1 MGVVL
6 ASASPRRRE
15 ILEMLGVR
23 DFAVIPAEV
32 DEAIPD
38 LMPEEAVIHIAQLKA
53 RKVAEVC
60 SSDDLIIAADT
71 LVYLD
76 GVALG
81 KPESVADAEN
91 MLRRLSGAKHT
102 VYTGVTIIQNGNEM
116 TFAEKTEVFFRQI
129 SQEEIE
135 AYIRTGE
142 PMDKAG
148 AYGAQGRGAVFISR
162 IEGDFFNVMGLPVCQ
177 LVTTLRRFG
186 AELPVSP
193 A

>member
-1 MGVVL
+1 MGVIL

-23 DFAVIPAEV
+23 DFAIIPAEV